1 MTDLEEKL
9 IEDFKA
15 GKEIFLEKSLLIISG
30 LKSEKEIDTYGR
42 KLDQI
47 HSGFITK
54 QQAKGQTSWSPSL
67 KYMHSTRAKHLFE
80 YLWNVKP
87 RRCNSN
93 FLLADVI
100 DAQLS
105 PDVNQK
111 VGSCVGLTSL
121 YTVLGLRE
129 GLELTI
135 LVSDSHIVN
144 KLSVDGNNY
153 HIDHTDPLGFDY
165 DLGEKYF
172 IEYPAIYLLANVL
185 NSRGMAKE
193 RQGDLQSAEEDYHKA
208 ITINPN
214 YPNGHNNRGNIKL
227 KRADH
232 RGAIR
237 DYDRAIELYAQLTE
251 AYYNRGIAKEGLG
264 DHDGAIQ
271 DFDKAIELN
280 PEDGDIYWRRG
291 IAREN
296 LGDFGGAIEDFEKAC
311 ELDPE
316 SEIRIVQM
324 KQRAERRR
332 KNLEA

>member
-1 MTDLEEKL
+1 MTDMEEKL

-15 GKEIFLEKSLLIISG
+15 GKEISLEKGLLIISG
-30 LKSEKEIDTYGR
+30 LNTEKEIETYGR

-47 HSGFITK
+47 HGGFVTK

-67 KYMHSTRAKHLFE
+67 RYMHSTRAKHLFE

-87 RRCNSN
+87 MRCNSN

-100 DAQLS
+100 DAQLN
-105 PDVNQK
+105 PKVNQR

-129 GLELTI
+129 GLDLTI

-144 KLSVDGNNY
+144 KLSVDENIY
-153 HIDHTDPLGFDY
+153 HIDNTDPLGFNY

-193 RQGDLQSAEEDYHKA
+193 SGGDLQRAEEDYHKA

-227 KRADH
+227 KRTDY

-271 DFDKAIELN
+271 DFDRAIELK
-280 PEDGDIYWRRG
+280 PEDADTYWRRG
-291 IAREN
+291 IVREN
-296 LGDFGGAIEDFEKAC
+296 LGDYSGAIEDFEKVSK
-311 ELDPE
+311 LDPE
-316 SEIRIVQM
+316 SEIRIM
-324 KQRAERRR
+324 LLKQRAERRR
-332 KNLEA
+332 KDMGA

>member
-1 MTDLEEKL
+1 MTDLEVKL
-9 IEDFKA
+9 IEDFKG

-30 LKSEKEIDTYGR
+30 LKSEKEIETYEQ

-47 HSGFITK
+47 HGGFVTK

-67 KYMHSTRAKHLFE
+67 RYMHSTRAKHLFE

-105 PDVNQK
+105 PEVNQK

-129 GLELTI
+129 GLDLTI

-144 KLSVDGNNY
+144 KLSVDGNIY
-153 HIDHTDPLGFDY
+153 HIDNTDPLGFDY

-172 IEYPAIYLLANVL
+172 LEYPAIYLLGNVL
-185 NSRGMAKE
+185 NSRGMAQE
-193 RQGDLQSAEEDYHKA
+193 RAGDLQRAEEDYHKA
-208 ITINPN
+208 IMINPN
-214 YPNGHNNRGNIKL
+214 YPNGYNNRGNIKL
-227 KRADH
+227 KRADY

-237 DYDRAIELYAQLTE
+237 DYDWAIELYGQLTE

-264 DHDGAIQ
+264 DHNGAIQ

-280 PEDGDIYWRRG
+280 PEDADTYWRRG
-291 IAREN
+291 IVRET
-296 LGDFGGAIEDFEKAC
+296 LGDYNGAIEDFEKVSK
-311 ELDPE
+311 LDPE
-316 SEIRIVQM
+316 SETRIVHL

-332 KNLEA
+332 KDLGA